1 MPPATSATTAAL
13 APASAILRQAL
24 AIGVAVGLFGLSFG
38 VLAAQTG
45 LSLLQAE
52 ALSALVFAGST
63 QLAAVGVAAEGGTAL
78 SAVLGGLLLS
88 ARCVAFGVTLA
99 PLLRGPLGKRLLA
112 SHFIIDESAALAAA
126 QTDRAAARRGFWAA
140 GIAVFVLWNA
150 GTVAGWFLTGAIDVE
165 ATGLDAAIPAAF
177 VALVWPRLD
186 EAPARVAAATGAAIA
201 LLASPVLP
209 AGAPIL
215 LAALGAL
222 AGWAWARR
230 TGAPA

>member
-1 MPPATSATTAAL
+1 
-13 APASAILRQAL
+13 
-24 AIGVAVGLFGLSFG
+24 
-38 VLAAQTG
+38 
-45 LSLLQAE
+45 
-52 ALSALVFAGST
+52 
-63 QLAAVGVAAEGGTAL
+63 VGVAAEGGTAL

-99 PLLRGPLGKRLLA
+99 PLLGGRLGKRLLA
-112 SHFIIDESAALAAA
+112 AHLIIDESAALAAA
-126 QTDRAAARRGFWAA
+126 QTDRAAARHGFWAA

-150 GTVAGWFLTGAIDVE
+150 GTVAGWVLTGAIDVE

-186 EAPARVAAATGAAIA
+186 EAPARVAAVTGAAIA
-201 LLASPVLP
+201 LVATPFLP

-222 AGWAWARR
+222 AGWAWALRR
-230 TGAPA
+230 GGTPG

>member
-1 MPPATSATTAAL
+1 MMAAL
-13 APASAILRQAL
+13 VPPVPASSTDRAILGQAL
-24 AIGVAVGLFGLSFG
+24 AIAVAVGLFGLSFG
-38 VLAAQTG
+38 VLARETG

-52 ALSALVFAGST
+52 ALSTLVFAGST
-63 QLAAVGVAAEGGTAL
+63 QLAAVGVAAEGGTAF

-99 PLLRGPLGKRLLA
+99 PLLRGPLWRRLLA
-112 SHFIIDESAALAAA
+112 SHLVIDESAAVAAA
-126 QTDRAAARRGFWAA
+126 QPDPAAARRGFWAA

-177 VALVWPRLD
+177 VALLWPRLD
-186 EAPARVAAATGAAIA
+186 TTPGRVAAATGAVIA
-201 LLASPVLP
+201 LVAVPLLP
-209 AGAPIL
+209 PGAPIL

-222 AGWAWARR
+222 AGRAWAVRS
-230 TGAPA
+230 GARA

>member
-1 MPPATSATTAAL
+1 MPPAPTRD
-13 APASAILRQAL
+13 PILRKAI
-24 AIGVAVGLFGLSFG
+24 AIGVAVGLFALSFG
-38 VLAAQTG
+38 VLARETG

-52 ALSALVFAGST
+52 ALSTLVFAGST

-78 SAVLGGLLLS
+78 AAVLGGLLLS

-99 PLLRGPLGKRLLA
+99 PLLPGPLRRRLLA
-112 SHFIIDESAALAAA
+112 SQLIIDESTALAVA
-126 QTDRAAARRGFWAA
+126 QTDPADARRGFWAA

-150 GTVAGWFLTGAIDVE
+150 GTVAGWVLTGAIDVE

-177 VALVWPRLD
+177 VALLWPRLD
-186 EAPARVAAATGAAIA
+186 AAPARVAAATGAAIA
-201 LLASPVLP
+201 LLAAPVLP

-222 AGWAWARR
+222 AGRAWALR
-230 TGAPA
+230 TGEAA

>member
-1 MPPATSATTAAL
+1 MPPATATISARDRDR
-13 APASAILRQAL
+13 AILRQAL
-24 AIGVAVGLFGLSFG
+24 AIAVAVGLFGLSFG
-38 VLAAQTG
+38 VLAREAG
-45 LSLLQAE
+45 LSLAQAE
-52 ALSALVFAGST
+52 ALSVLVFAGST
-63 QLAAVGVAAEGGTAL
+63 QLAAVGVVAEGGTAL

-99 PLLRGPLGKRLLA
+99 PLLRGPLWRRLLA
-112 SHFIIDESAALAAA
+112 SQLIIDESAAVAAA
-126 QTDRAAARRGFWAA
+126 QADPAAARRGFWTA

-177 VALVWPRLD
+177 VALLWPRLD
-186 EAPARVAAATGAAIA
+186 TAPARVAAATGVAIA
-201 LLASPVLP
+201 LLAAPVLP

-222 AGWAWARR
+222 AGRAWALRSGR
-230 TGAPA
+230 PA

>member
-1 MPPATSATTAAL
+1 MPPARPVPVL
-13 APASAILRQAL
+13 LRQAL

-99 PLLRGPLGKRLLA
+99 PLLRGRARRRLLA
-112 SHFIIDESAALAAA
+112 AHLVIDESAALAAA
-126 QTDRAAARRGFWAA
+126 QTDPAAARRGFWAA
-140 GIAVFVLWNA
+140 GSRCSCS
-150 GTVAGWFLTGAIDVE
+150 GTRGRWRG
-165 ATGLDAAIPAAF
+165 G
-177 VALVWPRLD
+177 
-186 EAPARVAAATGAAIA
+186 
-201 LLASPVLP
+201 S
-209 AGAPIL
+209 
-215 LAALGAL
+215 
-222 AGWAWARR
+222 
-230 TGAPA
+230 

>member
-1 MPPATSATTAAL
+1 VPPAP
-13 APASAILRQAL
+13 APSTDRAILRQAL

-38 VLAAQTG
+38 VLARETG
-45 LSLLQAE
+45 LSLLQAGG
-52 ALSALVFAGST
+52 LSTLVFAGST

-99 PLLRGPLGKRLLA
+99 PLLSGPRWRRLLA
-112 SHFIIDESAALAAA
+112 SHLIIDETAAVAAA
-126 QTDRAAARRGFWAA
+126 QPDPAAARRGFWAA
-140 GIAVFVLWNA
+140 GVSVFVLWNA

-177 VALVWPRLD
+177 VALLWPRLD
-186 EAPARVAAATGAAIA
+186 AAPARVAAGVGAATA
-201 LLASPVLP
+201 LLAVPLLP

-222 AGWAWARR
+222 AGRAWALRG
-230 TGAPA
+230 GAAG